1 MRSGKGKKVQI
12 TLPVDIVEKI
22 EADLKKTYL
31 PKSDWFLKIVEEYF
45 AAQLENNNG
54 KSSRKLIDLDI

>member
-31 PKSDWFLKIVEEYF
+31 PKSDWFLKLVVEYF
-45 AAQLENNNG
+45 STQLENDNN
-54 KSSRKLIDLDI
+54 KRSKKLIELDI